1 MLLGWCEKRPARERV
16 PRTLTDKIVV
26 SAGEITGVTVEPVAA
41 PRIEPKLAPAIP
53 WWARLAMSPLVL
65 FLPLL
70 SIIAIILRVAF
81 RTQPP
86 RTRHAWTAFVSTLLI
101 ISGFLTSIASVLV
114 FSFAPIPAIV
124 STGLSDL
131 DERTEFPELPSKAV
145 LTGSDAAQQL
155 KTLVAVISPPAAR
168 YFGNREMP
176 SNSFGAGMLLQANS
190 SGYLFATARHVVGEG
205 GANLEKDRPR
215 ALVAL
220 ASGVWAGATVI
231 ARHTSLDLVLLWLPR
246 HSGKTEF
253 VQPIAAP
260 KEGES
265 IYVIGH
271 PEGLKFTLSTGII
284 SRMENSML
292 QISAPVSPGN
302 SGGPVYDQQGNL
314 VGVVNATM
322 DKNLRPNAENL
333 NFAVSA
339 QAIMH
344 ESGWDFVPGGR
355 ERLQEFWRA
364 ETAAA
369 KPSPLSQSQI
379 PQGAEL
385 PTGLKTNG
393 HD

>member
-1 MLLGWCEKRPARERV
+1 ME
-16 PRTLTDKIVV
+16 KIVV
-26 SAGEITGVTVEPVAA
+26 SPDELTEVKNEPAET

-65 FLPLL
+65 FLPILC
-70 SIIAIILRVAF
+70 IIAIILRVAF

-101 ISGFLTSIASVLV
+101 ISGFLTSMATVLV

-131 DERTEFPELPSKAV
+131 DERTDFPELPSKSV

-168 YFGNREMP
+168 YFGARETP

-190 SGYLFATARHVVGEG
+190 SGYLFATARHVVGDSKL
-205 GANLEKDRPR
+205 NLQKEKPR

-220 ASGVWAGATVI
+220 SSGVWAGATVI

-246 HSGKTEF
+246 HSGQTEF

-265 IYVIGH
+265 IFVIGH

-284 SRMENSML
+284 SRMENSLL

-322 DKNLRPNAENL
+322 DKSLKPNAENL
-333 NFAVSA
+333 NFAVNA
-339 QAIMH
+339 QALLH
-344 ESGWDFVPGGR
+344 ESGWDFVQGGR
-355 ERLQEFWRA
+355 ERLQEFLRA
-364 ETAAA
+364 LSAVG
-369 KPSPLSQSQI
+369 KPLPQSQSNH
-379 PQGAEL
+379 AHRSDL
-385 PTGLKTNG
+385 PTGQIANG